1 MTTRQ
6 DHVCDNSWKRLEDF
20 LVDDVCYTLDF
31 KKFRPKFFAVF
42 F

>member
-31 KKFRPKFFAVF
+31 KFFAF
-42 F
+42 FFF